1 MRVNCRNRFYHDVA
15 LYLPP
20 NEFMGLGRLVVGRAT
35 RASPT
40 LSPRARAEALE
51 LEALFPLP
59 SAASSGSSAS
69 IADAASDAAAA
80 AAVASLRAKCSDARA
95 PHNPLLLRPRAF
107 THALDGWGSER
118 PSSSSCSSSLN
129 LHTMVRVYYTR
140 TIRNSDV
147 DIDRGCVRSFY

>member
-20 NEFMGLGRLVVGRAT
+20 NELVGLGRLVVGRPT

-51 LEALFPLP
+51 LEALFPVPVPVL
-59 SAASSGSSAS
+59 SAAAGSSTSA
-69 IADAASDAAAA
+69 ADAASDAAAA
-80 AAVASLRAKCSDARA
+80 AASLRAKCTDARA

-118 PSSSSCSSSLN
+118 SPSSRCSSSLN
-129 LHTMVRVYYTR
+129 LQTMVYYRMQTL
-140 TIRNSDV
+140 I
-147 DIDRGCVRSFY
+147 Y